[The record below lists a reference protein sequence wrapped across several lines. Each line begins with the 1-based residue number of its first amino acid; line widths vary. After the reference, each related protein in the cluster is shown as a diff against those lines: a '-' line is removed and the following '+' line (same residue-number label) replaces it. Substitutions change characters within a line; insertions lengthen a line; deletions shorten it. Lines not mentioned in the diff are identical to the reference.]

1 MQNRWL
7 DNSIDK
13 SSKIRMLEA
22 SDFYLVG
29 PYYYKMPKACKD
41 A

>member
-13 SSKIRMLEA
+13 SSKIKTLEV
-22 SDFYLVG
+22 SDFYLVV
-29 PYYYKMPKACKD
+29 PYYYKVPKACKD